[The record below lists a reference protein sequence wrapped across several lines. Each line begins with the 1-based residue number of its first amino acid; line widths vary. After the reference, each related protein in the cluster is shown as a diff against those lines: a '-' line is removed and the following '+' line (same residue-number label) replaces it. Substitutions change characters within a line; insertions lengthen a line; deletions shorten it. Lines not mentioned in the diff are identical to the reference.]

1 MSKVYT
7 FSENTP
13 LPAVKPGEV
22 RPINRPEPR
31 EVTRFYAIT
40 AQGVVGFA
48 KTSQAK
54 TKSGL
59 RSASRKLHNDTF
71 LTGTD
76 KVNHTA

>member
-1 MSKVYT
+1 MSKSYM
-7 FSENTP
+7 FGENTP
-13 LPAVKPGEV
+13 LPSVKPGEV
-22 RPINRPEPR
+22 REIKRPAPR

-59 RSASRKLHNDTF
+59 RSVARKLHNGSF